1 MGKTKVQVDGP
12 LDVFDKVPKLLGF
25 RPKNSLVILSAES
38 ESDVVKGV
46 KCVTLNDVV
55 SEKANNYQAILDS
68 MGSDNGFVLVFYV
81 KQSQVWSE
89 MGQDFFDLCDFWFK
103 DILFLTEDNNWG
115 SYICRDEDCCP
126 IGGKPYLS
134 YSELVGA

>member
-12 LDVFDKVPKLLGF
+12 LDVFDKIPTLLGF
-25 RPKNSLVILSAES
+25 RPKNSLVILSAGS
-38 ESDVVKGV
+38 ESDVVKSV
-46 KCVTLNDVV
+46 KCVTLNNVV

-81 KQSQVWSE
+81 EKSKVWAK
-89 MGQDFFDLCDFWFK
+89 MGQDFFDLCNFWFK

-115 SYICRDEDCCP
+115 SYICKDEDCCP
-126 IGGKPYLS
+126 INGKPYLS

>member
-12 LDVFDKVPKLLGF
+12 LDVFDKVPSLLGF
-25 RPKNSLVILSAES
+25 RPKNSLVILSAGS
-38 ESDVVKGV
+38 ESDVVKSV

-55 SEKANNYQAILDS
+55 SEKANNYHAILDS

-81 KQSQVWSE
+81 EQNQVWSQ
-89 MGQDFFDLCDFWFK
+89 MGQDFFDFCNVWFK

-115 SYICRDEDCCP
+115 SYICKDEDCCP
-126 IGGKPYLS
+126 ANGKPYLS